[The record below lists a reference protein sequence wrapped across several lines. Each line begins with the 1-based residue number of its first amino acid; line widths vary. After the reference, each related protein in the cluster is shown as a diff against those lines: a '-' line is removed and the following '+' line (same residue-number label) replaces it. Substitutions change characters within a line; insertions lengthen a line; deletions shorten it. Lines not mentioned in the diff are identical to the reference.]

1 MPSLPR
7 PLRSL
12 VWFLVCCLG
21 VYAIALV
28 FTYVFQA
35 RKIYFPPPP
44 ATTPFDLTFTR
55 PDGTRLGGWIAPGN
69 TQDALVLFGGNG
81 QALEAWRA
89 RRGLAG
95 CTDRTL
101 ILVPYRGYEGNPG
114 SPREKDLVDDGQAVV
129 NWAQQRYRKVG
140 VFGIS
145 LGSGVA
151 TAVAAREKEGVD
163 ILLLGTPYDSLS
175 NVANDLMPW
184 LLPSLLLKDRY
195 PSVERVNEVTAP
207 VFVLRADGDRLI
219 RAPRTAALLDAFGA
233 RATETVVKGGHE
245 TGWQSPVACDWLR
258 TSTQEK

>member
-1 MPSLPR
+1 MTCIRR
-7 PLRSL
+7 PLRAL
-12 VWFLVCCLG
+12 LPFLVCCLG

-44 ATTPFDLTFTR
+44 GTTPFDITLTR

-69 TQDALVLFGGNG
+69 TPDALVLFGGNG

-95 CTDRTL
+95 CTERTL

-129 NWAQQRYRKVG
+129 NWAQRRYRNVG

-163 ILLLGTPYDSLS
+163 VLLLGTPYDSLS

-207 VFVLRADGDRLI
+207 VFVLRADEDRLI

-233 RATETVVKGGHE
+233 RATETVVRGGHE